1 MCWISSYHK
10 LLGGKEK
17 NQNPTSHPLLHRA
30 FAVQYVAGCSFP
42 FELEHSVNQDKEA
55 QGQDAGND
63 DGYGFHSAGCVV
75 QFDDNVNVILG
86 AVPVF
91 ISICWSI
98 TTHKILEDGSGIAGF
113 HPEHLVIEFPVLFS
127 FVEICEAWGRKL
139 QLFMVILDEI
149 MSSTHHDRNYWYQ
162 IIL

>member
-1 MCWISSYHK
+1 LFQTDICPLLARKLHNSSCVESQVTTNSWE
-10 LLGGKEK
+10 GKK
-17 NQNPTSHPLLHRA
+17 KTQNPTSHPLLHRA

-75 QFDDNVNVILG
+75 QFDDNVNVILR
-86 AVPVF
+86 AVSVF

-98 TTHKILEDGSGIAGF
+98 TTHKILEDGSGVARF
-113 HPEHLVIEFPVLFS
+113 HSEHLVIEFPILFS
-127 FVEICEAWGRKL
+127 FVEICEA
-139 QLFMVILDEI
+139 
-149 MSSTHHDRNYWYQ
+149 
-162 IIL
+162 